1 MKNRKLEI
9 VSKLIDLVPEAR
21 RETVNRAM
29 VTWWAN
35 IRSTGGLRLTDHGY
49 CMLHDLLEI
58 ESWSVAIED
67 PRKTLNQQFM
77 LALDQRL
84 TWPYYISRTH
94 VVFFSSRDAVM
105 ASLLGDL
112 RAWIDLVEPRNQ

>member
-1 MKNRKLEI
+1 
-9 VSKLIDLVPEAR
+9 
-21 RETVNRAM
+21 
-29 VTWWAN
+29 
-35 IRSTGGLRLTDHGY
+35 
-49 CMLHDLLEI
+49 MLHDLLEI

-105 ASLLGDL
+105 ASLHGDL
-112 RAWIDLVEPRNQ
+112 RAWIDLVEPRNR

>member
-9 VSKLIDLVPEAR
+9 ITKLIDLVPEAR
-21 RETVNRAM
+21 RETVDQAM

-35 IRSTGGLRLTDHGY
+35 IRSTGGPRLTDHGY
-49 CMLHDLLEI
+49 YMLHDLLEI

-67 PRKTLNQQFM
+67 PRKPLNKKLI
-77 LALDQRL
+77 LAMDQKL

-105 ASLLGDL
+105 ASLYGDL
-112 RAWIDLVEPRNQ
+112 GNYIKNLN